1 MLLDLRC
8 SAGSFHAEAPARSIA
23 AGMRCMALLGMSEH
37 NSLCGLYHF
46 ICRCGGVI

>member
-1 MLLDLRC
+1 MLPDLRC

-23 AGMRCMALLGMSEH
+23 AGMTWMALLGTGEH
-37 NSLCGLYHF
+37 NGLCGLYHF